1 MRRVVLLTVAGTLTV
16 VGCGDEQIK
25 QADYNVF
32 FYYRSHNY
40 PPQQERHLGQAS
52 GLNQCQS
59 MARNYAIDQNFAEAD
74 WGYICA

>member
-16 VGCGDEQIK
+16 VGCGDQQIK

-40 PPQQERHLGQAS
+40 PTRASSGTSERFEPMSEHGS
-52 GLNQCQS
+52 
-59 MARNYAIDQNFAEAD
+59 RNYAIDQNFAEAD
-74 WGYICA
+74 GGTFVA